1 MIAGFFSSDI
11 ENSASWFSLKLVA
24 PISPHDEIRLANS
37 SNRPVANYSI
47 LGLLRLLQS
56 SV

>member
-47 LGLLRLLQS
+47 LELLRLLQS